1 LAEIY
6 SCRLEIPV
14 WSKDSD
20 QKASRYSPRLIFVLE
35 AEEPIV
41 VAQVSAWADDLPGR
55 DRWMLS
61 FYPLSNQNL
70 PKQEDEGWR
79 VYGVHARRPRRLDP
93 MLSEGEA
100 ARIPRDTAA
109 AAIKVAIEKLAG
121 IVSSR
126 ADLVAIEKVADILR
140 PTLERL
146 TQSYLTRFRPRS

>member
-1 LAEIY
+1 LTDIY

-14 WSKDSD
+14 WSKDSN

-35 AEEPIV
+35 AEEPVLI
-41 VAQVSAWADDLPGR
+41 AEVSARADDLPGR
-55 DRWMLS
+55 DRWMLR
-61 FYPLSNQNL
+61 FYPSNQHL
-70 PKQEDEGWR
+70 PEQEDEGWR
-79 VYGVHARRPRRLDP
+79 GYGVFARRPRRLDP

-146 TQSYLTRFRPRS
+146 TQSYLTRFRPCF